1 MVRGTF
7 PPARAWLLPVFARSA
22 KTLARISPRLE
33 MPLSKIISGA
43 QTGIDRGALD
53 AALELGFPCGGA
65 CPQDRVAEDGRI
77 PDRYPVI
84 ELDAGKY
91 RARTIQN
98 VLDSDGTL
106 IIYFSS
112 LAGGTEQ
119 TVAHCIKKRK
129 PYQLID
135 AIEITESRAAEL
147 TSRFIEAHQ
156 ISTLNVAGPRAS
168 QQASGQNYAFNVV
181 AALIRQIK
189 S

>member
-1 MVRGTF
+1 M
-7 PPARAWLLPVFARSA
+7 S
-22 KTLARISPRLE
+22 
-33 MPLSKIISGA
+33 LSKIISGA
-43 QTGIDRGALD
+43 QTGVDRGALD

-84 ELDAGKY
+84 EMDAGKY

-98 VLDSDGTL
+98 VVDSDGTL

-112 LAGGTEQ
+112 LSGGTEQ

-147 TSRFIEAHQ
+147 TSRFIAAHH

-168 QQASGQNYAFNVV
+168 QQANGQSYAFNVV
-181 AALIRQIK
+181 AAVIRPIQARAAADVV
-189 S
+189 

>member
-1 MVRGTF
+1 M
-7 PPARAWLLPVFARSA
+7 PV
-22 KTLARISPRLE
+22 
-33 MPLSKIISGA
+33 SKIISGA

-53 AALELGFPCGGA
+53 AALALGFPCGGA

-98 VLDSDGTL
+98 VLDSDGTV

-112 LAGGTEQ
+112 LSGGTEQ

-147 TSRFIEAHQ
+147 TARFIEVHH
-156 ISTLNVAGPRAS
+156 ISILNVAGPRAS
-168 QQASGQNYAFNVV
+168 QQADRQRYAFNVV
-181 AALIRQIK
+181 AAVIERIRARDAA
-189 S
+189 SGA

>member
-1 MVRGTF
+1 
-7 PPARAWLLPVFARSA
+7 
-22 KTLARISPRLE
+22 

-77 PDRYPVI
+77 PGKYPVI
-84 ELDAGKY
+84 ELEAGKY

-112 LAGGTEQ
+112 LSGGTEQ
-119 TVAHCIKKRK
+119 TVLHSIKKLK
-129 PYQLID
+129 PYKLID
-135 AIEITESRAAEL
+135 ATEITESRAADL
-147 TSRFIEAHQ
+147 TLIFIEVNG

-168 QQASGQNYAFNVV
+168 QQTNGQRYAFNVV
-181 AALIRQIK
+181 SAVIQQIRVRTAANEA
-189 S
+189 

>member
-1 MVRGTF
+1 
-7 PPARAWLLPVFARSA
+7 
-22 KTLARISPRLE
+22 

-43 QTGIDRGALD
+43 QTGVDRGALD

-65 CPQDRVAEDGRI
+65 CPQDRLAEDGRI

-84 ELDAGKY
+84 EMDAGKY

-98 VLDSDGTL
+98 IVDSDGTL

-112 LAGGTEQ
+112 LSGGTEQ

-147 TSRFIEAHQ
+147 MSRFVEVHQ
-156 ISTLNVAGPRAS
+156 IFTLNVAGPRAS
-168 QQASGQNYAFNVV
+168 QQPNGQGYAFNVA

>member
-1 MVRGTF
+1 MD
-7 PPARAWLLPVFARSA
+7 L
-22 KTLARISPRLE
+22 
-33 MPLSKIISGA
+33 PLSKIISGA
-43 QTGIDRGALD
+43 QTGVDRGAPD

-77 PDRYPVI
+77 PDKYPVI

-112 LAGGTEQ
+112 LSGGTEQ

-129 PYQLID
+129 PYELID

-147 TSRFIEAHQ
+147 TSRFIEVHH

-168 QQASGQNYAFNVV
+168 QQADGQRYAFNVV
-181 AALIRQIK
+181 AAVIERIRARDAA
-189 S
+189 SGA

>member
-1 MVRGTF
+1 VRCGLTPQF
-7 PPARAWLLPVFARSA
+7 D
-22 KTLARISPRLE
+22 

-53 AALELGFPCGGA
+53 AALEMGFPCGGA
-65 CPQDRVAEDGRI
+65 CPQGRVAEDGRI

-91 RARTIQN
+91 RARTILN

-106 IIYFSS
+106 VIYFSS

-147 TSRFIEAHQ
+147 TSRFIEAHH
-156 ISTLNVAGPRAS
+156 ISTLNVAGPRVS
-168 QQASGQNYAFNVV
+168 QQANGQRYAFNVV
-181 AALIRQIK
+181 VAVIERIRARDAA
-189 S
+189 SGA